1 MCVCTVC
8 INVGVSD
15 AERARLAGEN
25 ERLRCAVQRAEA
37 AMKQAMHDGETTVAV
52 MQTRCQVHTLGMQ

>member
-1 MCVCTVC
+1 
-8 INVGVSD
+8 VGVSD